1 MSDKSLHDLKTSSI
15 VFHQQRLTV
24 NFYTQIWWFL
34 GLMTLKPAH
43 GQEFNPVIERASWVN
58 TGVDDQSPERLCEAV
73 FSLRARRASRSSCWS
88 WRLISW
94 KSSKVQQ
101 TSGHDTAVPGTG
113 ETQSRAEEQKTGQLL
128 TYCIINTPNNTNAVV
143 NNRIEAVRN
152 QT

>member
-1 MSDKSLHDLKTSSI
+1 MVWWLWSL
-15 VFHQQRLTV
+15 
-24 NFYTQIWWFL
+24 
-34 GLMTLKPAH
+34 AH
-43 GQEFNPVIERASWVN
+43 GQEFNPVIEEASWVN
-58 TGVDDQSPERLCEAV
+58 TGVDDQSPEKAASGFLSQSQTRLSFGHVEADV
-73 FSLRARRASRSSCWS
+73 DKLEEQQ
-88 WRLISW
+88 
-94 KSSKVQQ
+94 VQQ